1 MCYIDI
7 YPKEIKRYLYTKA
20 YTQMFVAAMIITV
33 KKKKQCNYSLADGV
47 VINTGKYY
55 AAI

>member
-1 MCYIDI
+1 
-7 YPKEIKRYLYTKA
+7 
-20 YTQMFVAAMIITV
+20 MFVAAMIITV